1 MAIRSKTN
9 ASTGK
14 AAPPEKPA
22 RFRNLFKAD
31 PRHWT
36 AEWAVT
42 ILVLLFATST
52 LLQAFVVPSG
62 SMENTLLVGDHLF
75 VDKLA
80 YSPYGPVSKH
90 LLPYEDVHRGDV
102 IVFRY
107 PVDITK
113 DYVKR
118 VIGVPGDHIRLKD
131 GVLQLNGHAVAE
143 PYVIHSRPGT
153 HDEYRDNFPLGQSY
167 VMLYPGARRMLE
179 ESQVNGEI
187 VVPADHYF
195 AMGDN
200 RENSEDSRY
209 WGFVPR
215 ENIKGKPVLIWWSF
229 DAPTEQLASGNID
242 LGHLAD
248 IAINFFSKTR
258 WNRTFRLIRPYPL
271 Q

>member
-1 MAIRSKTN
+1 MVTRSKTSG
-9 ASTGK
+9 ASASGV
-14 AAPPEKPA
+14 APTKWA
-22 RFRNLFKAD
+22 RFRNQFKAE
-31 PRHWT
+31 PRNWV

-42 ILVLLFATST
+42 ILVLLFATTT

-80 YSPYGPVSKH
+80 YAPYGAVSKH

-107 PVDITK
+107 PADITK

-131 GVLQLNGHAVAE
+131 GVLQLNGHPVAE
-143 PYVIHSRPGT
+143 PYVVHSRPGT
-153 HDEYRDNFPLGQSY
+153 YDEYRDNFPAGQSQIL
-167 VMLYPGARRMLE
+167 LYPGARQMLE
-179 ESQVNGEI
+179 QNQVNGEI
-187 VVPADHYF
+187 VVPPGSYF

-215 ENIKGKPVLIWWSF
+215 RNIMGKPVIIWWSF
-229 DAPTEQLASGNID
+229 DAPTQDLASGNID

-248 IAINFFSKTR
+248 IVVNFFSKTR
-258 WNRTFRLIRPYPL
+258 WDRTFKLIRPYPL
-271 Q
+271 H